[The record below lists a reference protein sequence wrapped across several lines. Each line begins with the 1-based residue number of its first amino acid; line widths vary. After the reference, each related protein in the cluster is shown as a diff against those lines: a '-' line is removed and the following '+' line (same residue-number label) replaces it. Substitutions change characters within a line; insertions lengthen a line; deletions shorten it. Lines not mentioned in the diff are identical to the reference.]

1 MATVAVVFAPGCEEV
16 EGLTGVDVLRR
27 MGIDTKM
34 VGLEGIKVPGAHG
47 IELTC
52 DERLGDQLLDYDVVA
67 FPGGRGGAEKLR
79 DNDQLMKIMQ
89 DRQKAGKWD
98 AAMCAAP
105 IALARYG
112 VLDGHDY
119 TCFPGFDQQIAQDA
133 PTARFHEDI
142 TVVDVAG
149 KVITSRGP
157 ATALAYAYQI
167 AEVLGYDTQQI
178 KHEML
183 YDYLAKTMK

>member
-16 EGLTGVDVLRR
+16 EGLTVVDVLRR

-34 VGLEGIKVPGAHG
+34 VGLEGMKVPGAHG

-52 DERLGDQLLDYDVVA
+52 DEVLGDQLLDYDVVA

-89 DRQKAGKWD
+89 KRQKAGKWD

-112 VLDGHDY
+112 VLNGHDY
-119 TCFPGFDQQIAQDA
+119 TCFPGFDQQISKEV

-167 AEVLGYDTQQI
+167 AEILGYDTKQI

-183 YDYLAKTMK
+183 YDYLAKEI